1 MQEILQ
7 FGEIFWL
14 HCKAD
19 PLREQEAEPIRPFK
33 ATQAATAPTRA
44 MESAPT
50 SLRNTA
56 PSAPVINS
64 LEPIGGAD
72 WSDEIYFER
81 RTSD

>member
-1 MQEILQ
+1 
-7 FGEIFWL
+7 
-14 HCKAD
+14 
-19 PLREQEAEPIRPFK
+19 
-33 ATQAATAPTRA
+33 